1 MTSTTPAP
9 DTAPDSLA
17 RWLSG
22 RRDTELAAALHARP
36 DLVVPPPA
44 TMTVLASRAQQ
55 RASVFRAADELTTAD
70 FGIIATLAGLGAVDA
85 AVPRSTLLDALGGR
99 LGAKATDRILDKL
112 RGLLLVWGPA
122 DALRL
127 VAASV
132 DAVPWRIGRAGDADL
147 PSREEVEEML
157 AELEPSQRSILDTLA
172 RTSPVGRTRDAAP
185 GTPEDRPVQRLLAA
199 GLLVRIDDETVELPH
214 RVGQA
219 IRGDAPFDPGS
230 LTAPRA
236 SKAVR
241 TLADV
246 NATAA
251 GAALELLRH
260 CENLLSTLGEQPA
273 PVLKAGGLG
282 VRELHRLAKAV
293 GIEDQHAALL
303 VEVLAAAG
311 LLARGIP
318 DPPPPGDIDD
328 YWAPTT
334 SADGWLAAPPAHRWA
349 VLAGAW
355 LDMSRRPWLAGRRD
369 QNDKPI
375 AALSDEVKSTT
386 AVRDRRLL
394 LEVLAD
400 VPGSAP
406 TVAEIRAVAAW
417 RRPRWAGRFD
427 LDTVTE
433 TIREATALALVA
445 HDSLSSAG
453 KALLH
458 GGDAESE
465 IAAALPEAVDYVLVQ
480 ADLTIVAPGRLVPE
494 LADRIALVADIE
506 SAGAATVYRI
516 SDASVRRA
524 LDAGVGAGDLHAL
537 FAAHSR
543 TPVPQALTYLI
554 DDVARR
560 HGRLRAGVASSFVRA
575 DDPALLAEVLSAPV
589 AATLALRAV
598 APTVAISQAPLAEV
612 LAELRAAGFSP
623 AGEDSAGTGVE
634 LRPRGARGT
643 VPRTRARY
651 AGPMPPNEEQLA
663 TLVRTLRAGDRTES
677 ASSGASARGDG
688 SRTGG
693 AATLALLQLALH
705 AHRSITLGYV
715 DAQGVAT
722 RRIVDPVAVGGGQLE
737 AFDPASGTVRSF
749 VLHRVTSVAL
759 VD

>member
-17 RWLSG
+17 LWLSG

-44 TMTVLASRAQQ
+44 TMAVLASRAQQ
-55 RASVFRAADELTTAD
+55 RASVFRAADDLTTAD
-70 FGIIATLAGLGAVDA
+70 FGIIAALAGLGAVDA
-85 AVPRSTLLDALGGR
+85 AVSRTDLLEVLDGR
-99 LGAKATDRILDKL
+99 IPVKATDRILGKL

-122 DALRL
+122 ESLRL
-127 VAASV
+127 VPAAV
-132 DAVPWRIGRAGDADL
+132 DTVPWRIGRTGDVDL
-147 PSREEVEEML
+147 PSREELEAML
-157 AELEPSQRSILDTLA
+157 DELEPAQRGILDTLA

-185 GTPEDRPVQRLLAA
+185 GTPEDRPVQKLLAA
-199 GLLVRIDDETVELPH
+199 GLLIRIDDETVELPH

-236 SKAVR
+236 PKAVR
-241 TLADV
+241 ALADV

-260 CENLLSTLGEQPA
+260 CEDLLSALGDQPA

-282 VRELHRLAKAV
+282 VRELHRLAKTV

-303 VEVLAAAG
+303 VEVLSAAG

-328 YWAPTT
+328 HWAPTT
-334 SADGWLAAPPAHRWA
+334 SADAWLTAPTAHRWA

-355 LDMSRRPWLAGRRD
+355 LGMARRPWMAGRRD
-369 QNDKPI
+369 QSDKPI

-406 TVAEIRAVAAW
+406 DIAEIRAVAAW

-433 TIREATALALVA
+433 TVREATALALVA
-445 HDSLSSAG
+445 HGSLASAG

-465 IAAALPEAVDYVLVQ
+465 IAAALPEPVDDVLVQ
-480 ADLTIVAPGRLVPE
+480 ADLTVVAPGRLVPE

-589 AATLALRAV
+589 ATTLALRAV

-612 LAELRAAGFSP
+612 LTELRAAGFAP
-623 AGEDSAGTGVE
+623 AGEDSSGAVVD
-634 LRPRGARGT
+634 LRPRGARVT
-643 VPRTRARY
+643 VPRSRARY
-651 AGPMPPNEEQLA
+651 AGPTPPNEEQLA

-737 AFDPASGTVRSF
+737 AFDPATGSVRSF